1 MKRSREPLRL
11 LFAESESAVHASHA
25 IACVA
30 TLLSPGE
37 LRLTFAGSPDA
48 EQLLQSSNRQIRA
61 LA

>member
-1 MKRSREPLRL
+1 LRL
-11 LFAESESAVHASHA
+11 LFAESESAVHASHASHA

-48 EQLLQSSNRQIRA
+48 EQLLPGRNRQIRA